1 MFAGKVALFLLG
13 LATFGSVQG
22 GLIDLFNTTS
32 DNNLAQ
38 VMDTIFELSRN
49 EMGSLIDGRSNIPV
63 ELEVTFW
70 CGNGASPTL
79 KQTFLNDP
87 DVSKKIDLSKPI
99 VFITHGWTDN
109 VNKSWVQETA
119 TNVIKYQDSNV
130 CAVDW
135 NHLAKYRYYV
145 SAIENVPMVSG
156 YLTLFVGFLRE
167 AGIPLSRVT
176 LVGHSLGA
184 QISGQVGYNLNGKI
198 GAIFGLDPA
207 GPLFT
212 APTDRGLEYR
222 LDSTDARY
230 VQMILTSRGQCGV
243 MTGDGHE
250 NFYPNGGFSPQTNCI
265 VPLTSDAEFADQ
277 SVCSHLHATELFKF
291 SLVPTIA
298 YKSTKCDDFVKY
310 MANLCAL
317 NRKLNMLGAASD
329 RSGGNFYLITSPFSP
344 YNV

>member
-1 MFAGKVALFLLG
+1 MFPGKATLLLLFVA
-13 LATFGSVQG
+13 ASTVQG
-22 GLIDLFNTTS
+22 GLLDLFNTTS

-38 VMDTIFELSRN
+38 VMDTIFEMSRN
-49 EMGSLIDGRSNIPV
+49 EFGSLIDGRSNIPV
-63 ELEVTFW
+63 EVEVTFW

-79 KQTFLNDP
+79 KQTYLYDQDLASKV
-87 DVSKKIDLSKPI
+87 DVSKPI
-99 VFITHGWTDN
+99 VIITHGWTDN
-109 VNKSWVQETA
+109 VNKTWVQETA
-119 TNVIKYQDSNV
+119 KNVIKYQGSNV

-145 SAIENVPMVSG
+145 SAIENVPKVSG
-156 YLTLFVGFLRE
+156 YVTLFVAFLRDS
-167 AGIPLSRVT
+167 GIPLDRVT

-184 QISGQVGYNLNGKI
+184 QISGQVGYNYRGQI

-212 APTDRGLEYR
+212 APTDRGLAYR
-222 LDSTDARY
+222 LDASDAKY

-291 SLVPTIA
+291 SLVPTIVF
-298 YKSTKCDDFVKY
+298 KSTKCDDLVSY
-310 MANLCAL
+310 LGNLCIL
-317 NRKLNMLGAASD
+317 NRTNRLGAASD

>member
-1 MFAGKVALFLLG
+1 MFAGKATFLLLG
-13 LATFGSVQG
+13 LAIVGVAQG

-32 DNNLAQ
+32 DNNLAE

-49 EMGSLIDGRSNIPV
+49 EFGSLIDGRSNLPV
-63 ELEVTFW
+63 EVEVTFW
-70 CGNGASPTL
+70 CGNRESPTL
-79 KQTFLNDP
+79 RQTFLNDP
-87 DVSKKIDLSKPI
+87 ELSRKIDVYKPI

-119 TNVIKYQDSNV
+119 RNVIKYQGSNV

-135 NHLAKYRYYV
+135 NHLAKFRYFV
-145 SAIENVPMVSG
+145 SAMENVPMVSG

-184 QISGQVGYNLNGKI
+184 QISGQVGYNLNGQI
-198 GAIFGLDPA
+198 GAIYGLDPA

-212 APTDRGLEYR
+212 APMDRGLEYR
-222 LDSTDARY
+222 LDSTDAKY

-243 MTGDGHE
+243 MNGDGHE
-250 NFYPNGGFSPQTNCI
+250 NFFPNGGFSPQTNCI

-291 SLVPTIA
+291 SLVPSIA
-298 YKSTKCDDFVKY
+298 YKSTKCDDLIMY
-310 MANLCAL
+310 MTNLCAL
-317 NRKLNMLGAASD
+317 NRSNKLGAVSD

>member
-1 MFAGKVALFLLG
+1 MGEFNVVADFI
-13 LATFGSVQG
+13 AE
-22 GLIDLFNTTS
+22 
-32 DNNLAQ
+32 
-38 VMDTIFELSRN
+38 FETDFTCS
-49 EMGSLIDGRSNIPV
+49 
-63 ELEVTFW
+63 
-70 CGNGASPTL
+70 ASPTL
-79 KQTFLNDP
+79 KQTYLYDQDLLNKV
-87 DVSKKIDLSKPI
+87 DVSKPMVI
-99 VFITHGWTDN
+99 ITHGWTDN
-109 VNKSWVQETA
+109 ANKTWVQETA
-119 TNVIKYQDSNV
+119 KNVIKYQDSNV

-145 SAIENVPMVSG
+145 SAIENVPKVSG
-156 YLTLFVGFLRE
+156 YVTLFVAFLRDS
-167 AGIPLSRVT
+167 GIPLDRVT

-184 QISGQVGYNLNGKI
+184 QISGQVGYNYRGQI

-212 APTDRGLEYR
+212 APKDRGLEYR
-222 LDSTDARY
+222 LDASDAKY

-291 SLVPTIA
+291 SLVPTIVF
-298 YKSTKCDDFVKY
+298 KSTKCDDLVSY
-310 MANLCAL
+310 LANLCIL
-317 NRKLNMLGAASD
+317 NRTNRLGAASD